1 MIFKGINNQTVEFKV
16 TNYQF
21 PDIKTPGDYDSNW
34 LNIYINV
41 NSNMGNWQTVD
52 PSLLT
57 SEFQSLIDW
66 FKDLSVNK
74 YGQVFFMEPNL
85 DFLCTKQGDEMKTI
99 RICFD
104 YESKPKSV
112 KDTDKEYFVDCVFTN
127 HELLELSK
135 ELEKELAQYPVRVN
149 KLG

>member
-1 MIFKGINNQTVEFKV
+1 MIFKGIDNQTVEFKV
-16 TNYQF
+16 INYQF
-21 PDIKTPGDYDSNW
+21 PDTKTPGDYDSNW

-52 PSLLT
+52 PSLST

-66 FKDLSVNK
+66 FNDLSVNK

-104 YESKPKSV
+104 YESKPKSA
-112 KDTDKEYFVDCVFTN
+112 KDINKKYFVDCLFTN
-127 HELLELSK
+127 NDLSEVAK
-135 ELEKELAQYPVRVN
+135 ELEKELAQYPSR
-149 KLG
+149 